1 MSLGGHVHSEE
12 RQGSNSVMRDKGFPS
27 TAELEFVNKG
37 CLLLVFGFWFC
48 LILVR
53 TTLCVVLLEVLLYGC
68 ELF

>member
-1 MSLGGHVHSEE
+1 MHSGE
-12 RQGSNSVMRDKGFPS
+12 RQGSNSVIRDTGFPS
-27 TAELEFVNKG
+27 TAELEFVNKD

-53 TTLCVVLLEVLLYGC
+53 ITLCVVLLEALLYSG